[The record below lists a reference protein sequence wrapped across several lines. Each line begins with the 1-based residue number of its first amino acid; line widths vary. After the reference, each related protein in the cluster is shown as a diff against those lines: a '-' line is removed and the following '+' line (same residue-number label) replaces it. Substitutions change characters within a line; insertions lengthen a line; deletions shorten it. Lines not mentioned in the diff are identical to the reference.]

1 MPDFGTEN
9 RPLLP
14 HLNTT
19 NHLHNNNELIIDFSE
34 FCRYTMLVSLQK
46 KKQETVYELQ
56 MI

>member
-9 RPLLP
+9 RPLFP

-19 NHLHNNNELIIDFSE
+19 NHLYNNNELIIDFFS

-46 KKQETVYELQ
+46 IKQETVYELQ

>member
-9 RPLLP
+9 RPLFP